1 MTDAT
6 HPCEQEPL
14 AWSGHIQPFGAL
26 LGVDKHTLSVTHA
39 SDNVADWLG
48 VSPPALF
55 GQSVAQWSA
64 QLSDILQDLL
74 LEPAVVERHV
84 RWQGQVFWMRISEDA
99 SHFVVDI
106 EAVATHASKP
116 KQDPDV
122 IRGLAYSPDDAEQ
135 TQALYQTLIDGV
147 RALTGFDRVM
157 LYQFLPDWSGQVVAE
172 RAGTGLGSYLD
183 LRFPATDIPKIA
195 RDLYVQNASRTVCDA
210 HQTPVAIQ
218 AATGQPLNLTLS
230 DLRSVSPVHLRY
242 LQHMGVAASYSMG
255 IVINGELWG
264 LVACHHYAPK
274 VLAPCV
280 RRLSTDLVHRFRRAL
295 HGALAKQKMQHY
307 DRREAVLRRLKL
319 DADAAVQSRK
329 AFVGAHG
336 AAIMGLVEAEGFAW
350 VMSEQDSPV
359 WAQAGLV
366 PSTTV
371 LDALDA
377 WWRQQSDQ
385 DVYACDQRVHWTGG
399 IAELDATFDA
409 QVITEGLGS
418 IAGVLAVKVYVGHQW
433 QRAYWFK
440 PEVVEHLTW
449 AGNPNKP
456 MQEDSQAQG
465 LSPRRSFEQWVET
478 KRGVSAP
485 FLSYDDLTA
494 RRFLHVVGGLW
505 REV

>member
-1 MTDAT
+1 MASCGAWWRAIIMPLKSWPHVFGVCPPTWCIAFDG
-6 HPCEQEPL
+6 PC
-14 AWSGHIQPFGAL
+14 
-26 LGVDKHTLSVTHA
+26 
-39 SDNVADWLG
+39 
-48 VSPPALF
+48 
-55 GQSVAQWSA
+55 
-64 QLSDILQDLL
+64 
-74 LEPAVVERHV
+74 
-84 RWQGQVFWMRISEDA
+84 M
-99 SHFVVDI
+99 
-106 EAVATHASKP
+106 
-116 KQDPDV
+116 
-122 IRGLAYSPDDAEQ
+122 GLWPNKKCS
-135 TQALYQTLIDGV
+135 TMIGV
-147 RALTGFDRVM
+147 R
-157 LYQFLPDWSGQVVAE
+157 QS
-172 RAGTGLGSYLD
+172 
-183 LRFPATDIPKIA
+183 
-195 RDLYVQNASRTVCDA
+195 C
-210 HQTPVAIQ
+210 
-218 AATGQPLNLTLS
+218 
-230 DLRSVSPVHLRY
+230 
-242 LQHMGVAASYSMG
+242 
-255 IVINGELWG
+255 
-264 LVACHHYAPK
+264 
-274 VLAPCV
+274 
-280 RRLSTDLVHRFRRAL
+280 
-295 HGALAKQKMQHY
+295 
-307 DRREAVLRRLKL
+307 
-319 DADAAVQSRK
+319 VQSRK

-385 DVYACDQRVHWTGG
+385 DVYACDQRAHWTGG